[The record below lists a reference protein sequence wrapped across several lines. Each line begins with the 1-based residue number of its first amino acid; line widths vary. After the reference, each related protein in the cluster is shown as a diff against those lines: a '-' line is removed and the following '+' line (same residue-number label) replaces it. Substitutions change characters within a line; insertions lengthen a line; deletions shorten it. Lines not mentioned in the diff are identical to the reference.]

1 MYFSVTRTLNGWVF
15 VCEAL
20 PCTLTFCDCSNRWE
34 RNSEAGKLNLQLEP
48 PPTENKDEKQDE
60 KKIEEEASDKSDKHV
75 LIILIHHV
83 SSPETKVFIRC
94 VIFFCDSNWEL
105 LGFRL

>member
-1 MYFSVTRTLNGWVF
+1 M
-15 VCEAL
+15 
-20 PCTLTFCDCSNRWE
+20 LTFCDCSNRWE
-34 RNSEAGKLNLQLEP
+34 RNSEAGKLNLQLKR
-48 PPTENKDEKQDE
+48 PPTENEDEKQDE

-94 VIFFCDSNWEL
+94 VMYFL
-105 LGFRL
+105 